1 MANAIDFIGTVY
13 NTLAK
18 TLNIDGSSTSELI
31 QMAWPGYA
39 LSALDFKPADAPNGP
54 YDADIA
60 KESFSHLANIAPAL
74 NKLRFENSG
83 FEVDDLYEILL
94 SSAIP
99 LGATPDTLATNP
111 LYRLFSD
118 AQYEFLQAR
127 RGSKNDPNQFYYPAV
142 ATPANW
148 YDDAASAFWPTLEIK
163 SAQVEAVTSGSSPF
177 VKSGGLTL
185 ANKGIWKLR
194 PGVKDEASIRKDVD
208 QTLVRQVQMQKVL
221 PAANLAPA
229 SRISSTANPVILRSK
244 PLNVSVLAASK
255 ATIGLQP
262 KPMSP
267 GLTRTPEFA
276 SNLRLVQSA
285 AVFNVKNVPVNALVN
300 PDLRLAASKMNL
312 ATRKVDAVSALKLN
326 LAQRFLLKD
335 VIEKQLPDVP
345 VASASDGFSISFKYC
360 RVNIDRSWFKLALLT
375 NKNWSMFNTAAQ
387 EYSTGRL
394 DENPGIFPLL
404 PTSFIVIRDLKIT
417 ANWSGQDQSAI
428 QNSVSFGPF
437 DLTGSVMQQNS
448 LQVQGMQII
457 AWVSKLMPPLPPA
470 QMG

>member
-18 TLNIDGSSTSELI
+18 TLNIDGSSGNELI

-39 LSALDFKPADAPNGP
+39 LSPLDFKPAEAPNGP
-54 YDADIA
+54 YDPDIA
-60 KESFSHLANIAPAL
+60 KEAFSHIANIAPAL
-74 NKLRFENSG
+74 NKSKFENSG

-111 LYRLFSD
+111 LYHLFSD

-127 RGSKNDPNQFYYPAV
+127 RGSKNDPNLFYYPAT

-148 YDDAASAFWPTLEIK
+148 YDDAASAFWPALEIK
-163 SAQVEAVTSGSSPF
+163 SSQVEAVASGSSAF
-177 VKSGGLTL
+177 VRSGGLAL
-185 ANKGIWKLR
+185 ALKGIWKLR
-194 PGVKDEASIRKDVD
+194 PGSRDEASIRKDVD
-208 QTLVRQVQMQKVL
+208 QTLVTQVQLQKTVAAVL
-221 PAANLAPA
+221 VANL
-229 SRISSTANPVILRSK
+229 ANPVILRSK
-244 PLNVSVLAASK
+244 PLNLTVQAATR

-262 KPMSP
+262 KPLNP
-267 GLTRTPEFA
+267 ALTRTPEFA
-276 SNLRLVQSA
+276 TNMKLVHSA
-285 AVFNVKNVPVNALVN
+285 SVFNVKNVPVNALAN
-300 PDLRLAASKMNL
+300 PDLRLAAAKMNL
-312 ATRKVDAVSALKLN
+312 ATRTVQANSVLKLN
-326 LAQRFLLKD
+326 LAHRFLLKD

-345 VASASDGFSISFKYC
+345 AANASDGFSISFKYC
-360 RVNIDRSWFKLALLT
+360 RVNIDRSWFKLALLS

-387 EYSTGRL
+387 SYSTGRL
-394 DENPGIFPLL
+394 DENPGMFPLL

-437 DLTGSVMQQNS
+437 DLTGSVMQQNA
-448 LQVQGMQII
+448 LQVKGMQII
-457 AWVSKLMPPLPPA
+457 AWVSKLMPPLPPG
-470 QMG
+470 QMV